1 MVKTVNLGRGM
12 GESNNFMVKLWDSL
26 HDTQWNIGNT
36 SWNALTDG
44 EECLLC
50 LFKWYS
56 KTQYNADAKCL
67 WWRMSYPQSLH
78 TSESR
83 ARSFGVDMDQDDWS
97 EITGITIYQEKA
109 VKAHSL
115 SCNDSRGKFFAYVSA
130 EWTRKICKPKFN
142 GLCVNGIFF
151 LLIKEFLDDS
161 ALVEARSS
169 KDDEILF
176 FLLISNKELK
186 EKAMPYKKHL
196 RQLKC
201 KREEKFSD

>member
-1 MVKTVNLGRGM
+1 
-12 GESNNFMVKLWDSL
+12 
-26 HDTQWNIGNT
+26 
-36 SWNALTDG
+36 
-44 EECLLC
+44 
-50 LFKWYS
+50 
-56 KTQYNADAKCL
+56 
-67 WWRMSYPQSLH
+67 MSYPQSLH

-97 EITGITIYQEKA
+97 EITGITVYQEKG

-115 SCNDSRGKFFAYVSA
+115 SCNDSRRKFFAYVSA

-142 GLCVNGIFF
+142 GLCVNGFFFF
-151 LLIKEFLDDS
+151 LLIEEFLDVS
-161 ALVEARSS
+161 ALVEASSS

>member
-1 MVKTVNLGRGM
+1 
-12 GESNNFMVKLWDSL
+12 
-26 HDTQWNIGNT
+26 
-36 SWNALTDG
+36 
-44 EECLLC
+44 
-50 LFKWYS
+50 
-56 KTQYNADAKCL
+56 
-67 WWRMSYPQSLH
+67 MSYPQSLH

-97 EITGITIYQEKA
+97 EITGITVYQEKG

-130 EWTRKICKPKFN
+130 EWKRKICKPKFN
-142 GLCVNGIFF
+142 GLCVNRIFF

-161 ALVEARSS
+161 ALVEASSS

-176 FLLISNKELK
+176 SLLISNKELK
-186 EKAMPYKKHL
+186 EKAMPYKKYL

>member
-1 MVKTVNLGRGM
+1 MVKTVKLGRGM
-12 GESNNFMVKLWDSL
+12 GKSNNFMVKLWDSL
-26 HDTQWNIGNT
+26 HDTQWNIGIT
-36 SWNALTDG
+36 LWNALTVG

-83 ARSFGVDMDQDDWS
+83 ARSFGVDMDQDAWS
-97 EITGITIYQEKA
+97 EITGITVYQEKG

-115 SCNDSRGKFFAYVSA
+115 SGNDSRRKFFAYVSA

-151 LLIKEFLDDS
+151 FIVEEFFDDFT
-161 ALVEARSS
+161 LVEASSS

-176 FLLISNKELK
+176 FLLISSKELK

-201 KREEKFSD
+201 KREDKFSD

>member
-1 MVKTVNLGRGM
+1 MLRRVISVAMTAGVN
-12 GESNNFMVKLWDSL
+12 FL
-26 HDTQWNIGNT
+26 HMFQWNRH
-36 SWNALTDG
+36 
-44 EECLLC
+44 
-50 LFKWYS
+50 K
-56 KTQYNADAKCL
+56 
-67 WWRMSYPQSLH
+67 
-78 TSESR
+78 
-83 ARSFGVDMDQDDWS
+83 
-97 EITGITIYQEKA
+97 
-109 VKAHSL
+109 
-115 SCNDSRGKFFAYVSA
+115 
-130 EWTRKICKPKFN
+130 RKICKPKFN

-161 ALVEARSS
+161 ALVEASSS

>member
-1 MVKTVNLGRGM
+1 MVKTVKLGRGM
-12 GESNNFMVKLWDSL
+12 GKSNNFMDKLWDSL
-26 HDTQWNIGNT
+26 HDTQWNIGIT
-36 SWNALTDG
+36 LWNALTVG

-67 WWRMSYPQSLH
+67 WWRMSYPRSLH

-97 EITGITIYQEKA
+97 EITGITVYQEKG

-130 EWTRKICKPKFN
+130 DWTRKICKPKFN

-151 LLIKEFLDDS
+151 FLLIEEFSDDS
-161 ALVEARSS
+161 ALVEASSS
-169 KDDEILF
+169 KNDEVLF
-176 FLLISNKELK
+176 SLLISNKELK

-196 RQLKC
+196 RQLK
-201 KREEKFSD
+201 R

>member
-1 MVKTVNLGRGM
+1 MVKTVKLGRGM

-26 HDTQWNIGNT
+26 HDTQWNIGIT
-36 SWNALTDG
+36 LWNALTVG

-78 TSESR
+78 TSESH

-97 EITGITIYQEKA
+97 EITGITVYQEKGI
-109 VKAHSL
+109 KAHSL
-115 SCNDSRGKFFAYVSA
+115 SCNDSRRKFFAYVSA

-151 LLIKEFLDDS
+151 FIVEEFFDDFT
-161 ALVEARSS
+161 LVEASSS

-176 FLLISNKELK
+176 FLLISSKELK

-201 KREEKFSD
+201 KREDKFSD

>member
-1 MVKTVNLGRGM
+1 MVKTVKLGRGM

-26 HDTQWNIGNT
+26 HDTQWNIGIT
-36 SWNALTDG
+36 LWNALTVG

-97 EITGITIYQEKA
+97 EVTGITVYQEKG

-161 ALVEARSS
+161 ALVEASSS

-176 FLLISNKELK
+176 SLLISNKELK
-186 EKAMPYKKHL
+186 EKAMPYKKYL

>member
-1 MVKTVNLGRGM
+1 MVKTVKLGRGM

-26 HDTQWNIGNT
+26 HDTQWNIGIT
-36 SWNALTDG
+36 LWNALTVG

-67 WWRMSYPQSLH
+67 WWCMSYPQSLH

-97 EITGITIYQEKA
+97 EITGITVYQEKG

-115 SCNDSRGKFFAYVSA
+115 SCNDNRPKFFAYVSA

-142 GLCVNGIFF
+142 GLCVNEIFF
-151 LLIKEFLDDS
+151 LLIEEFIDDS
-161 ALVEARSS
+161 ALVEASSS